1 MDVEITY
8 NIGRIKMRLKKIP
21 LINAPDNIDDI
32 KIFHPND
39 LVFYLLFKQTKNL
52 EDRRTIGDILIKN
65 DEILYYVYR
74 NGEDSFEPVLTAE
87 DLERIENSTGNE
99 EENNGENEGNGEN
112 GENKENEE
120 SKMENEEKKEEN
132 EEKKE

>member
-99 EENNGENEGNGEN
+99 EENNGENGEN
-112 GENKENEE
+112 EENKENEE
-120 SKMENEEKKEEN
+120 NEENEEKKEEN